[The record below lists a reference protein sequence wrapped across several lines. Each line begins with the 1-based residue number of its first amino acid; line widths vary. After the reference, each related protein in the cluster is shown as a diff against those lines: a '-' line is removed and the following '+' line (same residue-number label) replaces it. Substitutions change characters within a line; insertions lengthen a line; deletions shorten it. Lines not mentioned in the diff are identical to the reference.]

1 MQKIFFNLVFS
12 LITYFIYVYP
22 FDVLTYLLTNKE
34 IIKISSLFVTLFFSV
49 IIFFYFKSKNNFFLL
64 RLFVYEGMGIGF
76 ISFWVCNVGL
86 AINHFSSASSYKIGI
101 GCFFSIAIVTIFSLI
116 NARGVIVRKL
126 NFNSLKLKKSVK
138 IIFFSDVHLG
148 SNSLAH
154 LEKILTKI
162 KNLQADFIIIGG
174 DLIDSSSFKLDNLS
188 VLNNLGKPIYFIS
201 GNHEYYLKD
210 HKQKLSDLGKFK
222 VNFLDNKSFTLKGIN
237 IIGISDNQE
246 DIDQIKIAKKKF
258 KRSLFNLLV
267 IHKPTIWNSI
277 HENFDLMLSGHT
289 HNGQIFP
296 FNFIVKYKFKNTY
309 GIYKKFNSLLYVSS
323 GAGCWGP
330 KMRLGSQN
338 EVIHISINK
347 K

>member
-1 MQKIFFNLVFS
+1 M
-12 LITYFIYVYP
+12 YP
-22 FDVLTYLLTNKE
+22 FEVLTYLLKSKG
-34 IIKISSLFVTLFFSV
+34 IIKISSLFVTLLFSV
-49 IIFFYFKSKNNFFLL
+49 IIFYYLRSKNNFFLL
-64 RLFVYEGMGIGF
+64 KYFVYEGMGVGF
-76 ISFWVCNVGL
+76 ISFWICNLGL
-86 AINHFSSASSYKIGI
+86 VINNFFSASSYKIGI
-101 GCFFSIAIVTIFSLI
+101 GCIFSIAIVTIFALI
-116 NARGVIVRKL
+116 NARGIIVRKL
-126 NFNSLKLKKSVK
+126 NINSLKLKKSVK

-201 GNHEYYLKD
+201 GNHEYYVKN

-222 VNFLDNKSFTLKGIN
+222 VNFLDNKSLTLKGIN

-246 DIDQIKIAKKKF
+246 DIDQIKIAKKNF

-296 FNFIVKYKFKNTY
+296 FNFIVKCKFKNTY
-309 GIYKKFNSLLYVSS
+309 GIYKKLNSLLYVSS

>member
-76 ISFWVCNVGL
+76 ISFWVSSVGL

-126 NFNSLKLKKSVK
+126 NLNSLKLKKSVK

-148 SNSLAH
+148 
-154 LEKILTKI
+154 
-162 KNLQADFIIIGG
+162 
-174 DLIDSSSFKLDNLS
+174 
-188 VLNNLGKPIYFIS
+188 
-201 GNHEYYLKD
+201 
-210 HKQKLSDLGKFK
+210 
-222 VNFLDNKSFTLKGIN
+222 
-237 IIGISDNQE
+237 
-246 DIDQIKIAKKKF
+246 
-258 KRSLFNLLV
+258 
-267 IHKPTIWNSI
+267 
-277 HENFDLMLSGHT
+277 
-289 HNGQIFP
+289 
-296 FNFIVKYKFKNTY
+296 
-309 GIYKKFNSLLYVSS
+309 
-323 GAGCWGP
+323 
-330 KMRLGSQN
+330 
-338 EVIHISINK
+338 
-347 K
+347 